1 MVELCSP
8 HYIHHRKYILKLN
21 KPEIYVRIAARKPD
35 IRADIMDFYTFCFL
49 SKNLLYP
56 GVFRD
61 LRQLV
66 LLQNVVLRFLIY
78 ENFLRRAIAALGV
91 F

>member
-1 MVELCSP
+1 
-8 HYIHHRKYILKLN
+8 
-21 KPEIYVRIAARKPD
+21 
-35 IRADIMDFYTFCFL
+35 MDFYGTFCFL

-91 F
+91 S